1 MIKDVCQQQIALLNL
16 GSSDVNYALR
26 SNFPFY
32 VEQKDMRAVG
42 AHLKP
47 AANADGTASTGG
59 QGAADTDIKVG
70 ATHGRAYDKGM
81 NPPAFINPSAEPLRA
96 SLELQDRIKRDIREL
111 VNLAVSAL
119 AVRASAESKQMDNQ
133 GLEAGL
139 SYIGLVL
146 ESAERQIAEH
156 WAAYEERSEVRRE
169 VATIKYPDRYS
180 LKSDA
185 DRVKEAQDLVKLM
198 SAVPGRKIKRELAK
212 CVVLALLGGKISV
225 ENIQEINQ
233 EIDSASFT
241 TSDPLT
247 IIQAAEAGLVGERTA
262 SVALGFDDN
271 EYEKAREDH
280 LLRLERIAETQGVT
294 NGGSDP
300 AARGLKDLSANANA
314 GKDEKAASRNT
325 DLESTTASRVRGA
338 GKPKLT

>member
-1 MIKDVCQQQIALLNL
+1 
-16 GSSDVNYALR
+16 LR

-81 NPPAFINPSAEPLRA
+81 NPPTFINPSAEPLRA

-111 VNLAVSAL
+111 VNLAVSSL

-139 SYIGLVL
+139 SYIGLVM

-156 WAAYEERSEVRRE
+156 WAAYEERSETRRE

-180 LKSDA
+180 LKTDS
-185 DRVKEAQDLVKLM
+185 DRVKEAQDLVKVM

-212 CVVLALLGGKISV
+212 SVVLALLGGKISV
-225 ENIQEINQ
+225 ADIQQINE
-233 EIDSASFT
+233 EIDNAHFT
-241 TSDPLT
+241 TSDPQT
-247 IIQAAEAGLVGERTA
+247 IIQAAGAGLVGQQTA
-262 SVALGFDDN
+262 SVALGFDDD
-271 EYEKAREDH
+271 EFERAREDH

-294 NGGSDP
+294 KGGSDP
-300 AARGLKDLSANANA
+300 AARGLRDLSANANA

-325 DLESTTASRVRGA
+325 DLQDTTARRVRGR
-338 GKPKLT
+338 GTKIQ